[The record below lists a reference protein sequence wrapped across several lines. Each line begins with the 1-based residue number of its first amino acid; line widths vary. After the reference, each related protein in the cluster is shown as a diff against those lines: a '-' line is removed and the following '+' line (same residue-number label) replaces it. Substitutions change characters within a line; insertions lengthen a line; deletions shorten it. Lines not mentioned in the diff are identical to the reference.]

1 VGVGVRLKVS
11 AFAAALVVAVAAGM
25 AYFFVLRGAERREA
39 ETIARFR
46 DAARLL
52 ALLQRVGDSGTP
64 ELDFA
69 KIETLVRNAAEIGN
83 GLVYATLAPGGDDPA
98 ADGTLE
104 RGRLSEEL
112 WRGLGSDLA
121 AMLDGEGETYVLAKI
136 AAGEVAFGGRVKDF
150 RTVLPGGKVLRLGF
164 DLSGLDAAQA
174 ADLRANLLVT
184 GGALLLGLAG
194 SLLLGRA
201 LVSRIE
207 LLAHAMR
214 RVATGDL
221 SPRVDVRGR
230 DEIGVA
236 ETAFNVMAD
245 ELRKKERYKETL
257 GRYVSEDVAERFMGA
272 DGAAG
277 GPGAAGAG
285 DDAGVEREAT
295 VLFLDVR
302 GFTALGRALPPRALL
317 AVLNEF
323 FAEVVDVI
331 LANDGTIFKLVGD
344 SIMAVFG
351 APVPV
356 SDPELRAVRAALAIQ
371 AAVEG
376 RNAGRRAAGEIE
388 IGVGVGIATGKVVA
402 GNVGSARRLAYT
414 VVGPAVNL
422 AARIEETARRGQV
435 VVAEATWKR
444 VAARASGVELG
455 PTALRALGEPVP
467 LYEVTGLVVE

>member
-1 VGVGVRLKVS
+1 VRVGVRLKVS

-69 KIETLVRNAAEIGN
+69 KIDTLVRNAAEIGN
-83 GLVYATLAPGGDDPA
+83 GLVYATLAPGGDDPG
-98 ADGTLE
+98 ADGALE

-184 GGALLLGLAG
+184 AGALLLGLAG

-221 SPRVDVRGR
+221 SPRVEVRGG

-272 DGAAG
+272 E
-277 GPGAAGAG
+277 GAAGAAG
-285 DDAGVEREAT
+285 AADDSGMEREAT

-302 GFTALGRALPPRALL
+302 GFTALGRALAPRALL

-351 APVPV
+351 APAPV
-356 SDPELRAVRAALAIQ
+356 GEPELRAVRAALAIQ
-371 AAVEG
+371 AAVER
-376 RNAGRRAAGEIE
+376 RNTGRRAAGEIE
-388 IGVGVGIATGKVVA
+388 IGVGIGIATGKVVA

-435 VVAEATWKR
+435 VVAEGTWKR